1 MPRFKTLG
9 GRFELGSITNDAAL
23 DRAFRL
29 AHSIYRF
36 RASEREIA
44 LDILRESLRGVEVR
58 LVGQDEADR
67 HRPLRPSKVRW
78 GAAQWLQLLISY
90 NSERHETRQE
100 AAGGG
105 SLDEEDFVI
114 RYIKHLIL
122 TTCRRN
128 SFHLSLGLSRLL
140 YDYSASE
147 ATAIYDFVLQ
157 DPDSS
162 TCKADAYYRARKNRL
177 VDELHKR
184 FRNFVRIT
192 QGARG
197 QRRFLADEEQTRYA
211 SLAAQYLSRF
221 TPWET
226 DGELPERSQPCP
238 PLQPLQTGQL
248 SQMHALIHPPWF
260 SRIPGALRLPPP
272 DRRL

>member
-29 AHSIYRF
+29 AHSIYRC

-78 GAAQWLQLLISY
+78 GAAQWRQLLIHY

-105 SLDEEDFVI
+105 SLDEEDRHRPLRPSKVRWGAAQWLQLLIYYNSERHETRQEAGGGRLLGHGAFGI
-114 RYIKHLIL
+114 RYI
-122 TTCRRN
+122 
-128 SFHLSLGLSRLL
+128 
-140 YDYSASE
+140 
-147 ATAIYDFVLQ
+147 Q
-157 DPDSS
+157 
-162 TCKADAYYRARKNRL
+162 
-177 VDELHKR
+177 
-184 FRNFVRIT
+184 
-192 QGARG
+192 
-197 QRRFLADEEQTRYA
+197 
-211 SLAAQYLSRF
+211 
-221 TPWET
+221 
-226 DGELPERSQPCP
+226 
-238 PLQPLQTGQL
+238 
-248 SQMHALIHPPWF
+248 
-260 SRIPGALRLPPP
+260 
-272 DRRL
+272 